1 MRRFNLAAC
10 CLTTDSA
17 YTSVDNPLI
26 YRDND
31 DLKKD
36 VKTFFRR
43 YKLEYVLDEEL
54 QLRGARLAKDDV
66 LFKESGDLSPVEKKA
81 LNKEENPKLKEQ
93 SKELNTILLT
103 CCIGAIVQGWSQASI
118 IGANL
123 QWPYAFGLQTT
134 YKDSDTITNFW
145 IFGGVNAITY
155 FAASSIGAWLSDPLN
170 EYFWGRRGALF
181 IAGLFTF
188 TASIGS
194 AFTYSW
200 KTLFVCR
207 LFLGIGY
214 GAKASVVPIFESE
227 VSPPN
232 SRGRL
237 LVSWQTFTAVG
248 ILLGSAINLIFHGP
262 ENVPL
267 IGSIVPELTA
277 SSDIWRHKIAW
288 RLQIASCAI
297 PAIPLLCLA
306 FLCSE

>member
-1 MRRFNLAAC
+1 VRRLSIAAV
-10 CLTTDSA
+10 CLKTDLS

-26 YRDND
+26 YRGREDLRND
-31 DLKKD
+31 
-36 VKTFFRR
+36 VHAFYIR
-43 YKLEYVLDEEL
+43 YQLQDVLDEEL
-54 QLRGARLAKDDV
+54 LVRGARLAQDDV
-66 LFKESGDLSPVEKKA
+66 LFKASGNLSRIEKEA
-81 LNKEENPKLKEQ
+81 LRKEENPKLKEQ
-93 SKELNTILLT
+93 SKELNIVLLT

-123 QWPYAFGLQTT
+123 QWPYAFDLQED
-134 YKDSDTITNFW
+134 YKDLGTIKNFW

-181 IAGLFTF
+181 IASFFTF
-188 TASIGS
+188 AASIGS

-232 SRGRL
+232 TRGKL
-237 LVSWQTFTAVG
+237 LVSWQTFIAVG
-248 ILLGSAINLIFHGP
+248 ILLGSAVNLVFHGP
-262 ENVPL
+262 QNVSPPGPAVL
-267 IGSIVPELTA
+267 GYPVF
-277 SSDIWRHKIAW
+277 DDNWRQNVAW
-288 RLQIASCAI
+288 RLQVASCAI
-297 PAIPLLCLA
+297 PAIPLLFLA
-306 FLCSE
+306 FSCSE

>member
-1 MRRFNLAAC
+1 MR
-10 CLTTDSA
+10 
-17 YTSVDNPLI
+17 
-26 YRDND
+26 
-31 DLKKD
+31 
-36 VKTFFRR
+36 
-43 YKLEYVLDEEL
+43 
-54 QLRGARLAKDDV
+54 
-66 LFKESGDLSPVEKKA
+66 
-81 LNKEENPKLKEQ
+81 KEENPKLREQ
-93 SKELNTILLT
+93 SKELNIILLT

-118 IGANL
+118 TGANL
-123 QWPYAFGLQTT
+123 QWPYAFGWP
-134 YKDSDTITNFW
+134 TIDENSGTIRNYW

-181 IAGLFTF
+181 IASLFTF
-188 TASIGS
+188 AASIGS

-232 SRGRL
+232 TRGQL

-248 ILLGSAINLIFHGP
+248 ILLGSAVNLVFHGP
-262 ENVPL
+262 QNVSLPD
-267 IGSIVPELTA
+267 S
-277 SSDIWRHKIAW
+277 WRQKVSW